1 MTEDRKADGWEGRST
16 RSFLMSSLT
25 FAVVSEDCFPL
36 DVSLMSVD
44 RKFLHFFT
52 FSSVSCKHSV
62 RKNTSEVSQS
72 VKAH

>member
-1 MTEDRKADGWEGRST
+1 
-16 RSFLMSSLT
+16 MSSLT

-52 FSSVSCKHSV
+52 FSSISCKHNV
-62 RKNTSEVSQS
+62 PKTHQRIPK
-72 VKAH
+72 VKKPE